1 MGILVVTWNYPPRRG
16 GIENLIASLCK
27 ELKTRHSVQ
36 VITAYAPVVD
46 LGAANV
52 FRAPMPGLV
61 AFAIYAL
68 WRGTILLARNPGI
81 AVVFGGSVLA
91 TPLVWLLARLFS
103 RRAIVQAHGLDIIYR
118 CFFYQRLC
126 VRWLKYCDQVVANSG
141 YTAQLAQT
149 KGVLCERL
157 AVISPGVDLDHFT
170 NLVDVDATKQ
180 RLGLKDNQVI
190 LFVGRLAKRKGVK
203 EFIENSLAQIVQE
216 NPEVCFLIV
225 GDSPSASLVHRDDT
239 ESQIKAAIAT
249 ARVEKYVR
257 LLGSLSD
264 DDVIEMYQISDVV
277 VLPAL
282 DMEGDVEGFGIVA
295 LEAAAAGKPIVATRV
310 GGIPDAVEDGKSG
323 ILVEPGD
330 YTALSQAITSL
341 LKDHELSLLKGSYG
355 RCRAGEEFSWRH
367 IGGRYENLFGEVAR
381 TSSASD

>member
-16 GIENLIASLCK
+16 GIENLIANLCK

-36 VITAYAPVVD
+36 VITAYSPVVD
-46 LGAANV
+46 LGADNV
-52 FRAPMPGLV
+52 FRAPLPGLV

-68 WRGTILLARNPGI
+68 WRGTIFLARNREI
-81 AVVFGGSVLA
+81 VVVFGGSVLA
-91 TPLVWLLARLFS
+91 APLVWLLARLFS
-103 RRAIVQAHGLDIIYR
+103 RRAIVQAHGLDVIYQN
-118 CFFYQRLC
+118 CFYQQLC
-126 VRWLKYCDQVVANSG
+126 VRWLKYCNQVIANSRH
-141 YTAQLAQT
+141 TAQLAQA
-149 KGVLCERL
+149 KGVPRERL

-170 NLVDVDATKQ
+170 NLIDVDATKQ
-180 RLGLKDNQVI
+180 RLGVKGNKVV

-203 EFIENSLAQIVQE
+203 EFIENSLTQIVRE
-216 NPEVCFLIV
+216 IPEACFLIV

-239 ESQIKAAIAT
+239 GAEIEAAIAT
-249 ARVEKYVR
+249 ARVEKYAR

-264 DDVIEMYQISDVV
+264 DDVITMYQICDVV

-282 DMEGDVEGFGIVA
+282 NMEDDVEGFGIVA

-330 YTALSQAITSL
+330 YTALSRAITSL
-341 LKDHELSLLKGSYG
+341 LKDRELSLSKGHYA
-355 RCRAGEEFSWRH
+355 RCRANEEFSWRH
-367 IGGRYENLFGEVAR
+367 IAGRYENLFSNVTR
-381 TSSASD
+381 AS